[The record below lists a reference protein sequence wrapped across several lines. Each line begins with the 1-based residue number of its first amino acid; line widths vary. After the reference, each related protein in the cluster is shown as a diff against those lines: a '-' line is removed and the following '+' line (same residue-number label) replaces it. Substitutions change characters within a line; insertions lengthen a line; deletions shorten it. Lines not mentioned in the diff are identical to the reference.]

1 MDHRRGVAEFDT
13 APRRSPSDSEGQTVS
28 FFCSWQCGPY
38 ASWLGLALLFLATP
52 VRWVAADEVD
62 FAHQI
67 VPILKTHC
75 IKCHSGPQQEGG
87 FSLNDRE
94 TILSGGDSGPAVVL
108 HQAQASELH
117 RRVVST
123 DAGERMPPEGSGLSP
138 EQAALLARWIDQG
151 LPWEPGFSFA
161 PSSYEP
167 PLRPRRPDL
176 PAGDPQRPH
185 PIDRILDHDLQS
197 RQQPR
202 PPAVSDEVFLRR
214 VTLDLVGR
222 LPTPEQWA
230 EFLGDPSHDKRE
242 RLIQQLLQDDV
253 AYAEHWLTF
262 WNDLLRND
270 YTGTGFITGGRTQIT
285 AWLYEALLANLPF
298 DEFARQLVAPPTDAS
313 AGFINGIRW
322 RGEVSAGQT
331 VEIQFAQSVGQTF
344 LGINLKCASCHDSF
358 VDRWTLDEAFSLAAV
373 YSQRPLELHRCDKPL
388 GKIAQPGWLF
398 PELGQVD
405 PQADRAT
412 RLQQLAGLLTH
423 PENGRFTRTIVNR
436 LWHRLMGRGI
446 VHPVDAMQSPPWN
459 ADLLDF
465 LAADLADH
473 GYDLKRTLHL
483 ITTSQAYQS
492 QVEAV
497 GENALV
503 GEYHYSGPRAKRMTA
518 EQFLDAV
525 WQITGAGPT
534 TIDAPIQRRAPGGST
549 ALQPLAAR
557 WIWNQSDA
565 TQSAGGETLAFR
577 YRWELPQLP
586 AIAVAAISCDNSY
599 QVYLNGKKIAQGQQ
613 WENPDLVTLDGLV
626 VGQNELLIVGRNGG
640 SGPNP
645 AGLFCAVRTVDFAG
659 VVENWGTGSDWE
671 WAAVTAADAAGEAT
685 PPAVQGPWQAAEPVT
700 HAGIWSGRVEPAAQ
714 ALLDRAQ
721 LGSAAQARAALVKS
735 DFLMRSLGRPNRDQ
749 IVTERPQE
757 LTTLEAI
764 DLSIGETLDGYLQQ
778 GARRLQQQSWE
789 SSADLVRWVFR
800 HGLSREP
807 TAEELAV
814 LTESGEAVPSTQ
826 DIADLLWAV
835 IMLPEFQTVR

>member
-1 MDHRRGVAEFDT
+1 MADFDT
-13 APRRSPSDSEGQTVS
+13 APRRSPSDREGQTVS
-28 FFCSWQCGPY
+28 YFRPSQFWPH
-38 ASWLGLALLFLATP
+38 ASWLGLALLCLPGSVCGAP
-52 VRWVAADEVD
+52 ADDVD

-94 TILSGGDSGPAVVL
+94 TLLNGGDSGPAVVL
-108 HQAQASELH
+108 RDVAASELH
-117 RRVVST
+117 RRVTSS
-123 DAGERMPPEGSGLSP
+123 DPGDRMPPEGAGLTA
-138 EQAALLARWIDQG
+138 EQVALVERWIEQG
-151 LPWEPGFSFA
+151 LPWESGFSFA

-167 PLRPRRPDL
+167 PLRPRRPEL

-185 PIDRILDHDLQS
+185 PIDRLLDHELGE
-197 RQQPR
+197 RQQPL
-202 PPAVSDEVFLRR
+202 PAGISDEVFLRR

-230 EFLGDPSHDKRE
+230 EFSSDPSHDKRE
-242 RLIQQLLQDDV
+242 RWIEQLLDDEV

-285 AWLYEALLANLPF
+285 AWLYQALLDNMPF
-298 DEFARQLVAPPTDAS
+298 DQFVRELVAPPNAAS

-331 VEIQFAQSVGQTF
+331 VEIQFAQSIGQTF

-358 VDRWTLDEAFSLAAV
+358 VDRWKLDEAFSLAAV
-373 YSQRPLELHRCDKPL
+373 YSERPLELHRCDKPL
-388 GKIAQPGWLF
+388 GKTAQPGWLF
-398 PELGQVD
+398 PELGQID
-405 PQADRAT
+405 PTADRAT
-412 RLQQLAGLLTH
+412 RLQQLAGLMTH
-423 PENGRFTRTIVNR
+423 PENGRLTRTIVNR

-459 ADLLDF
+459 ADLLDY
-465 LAADLADH
+465 LAVDLADH
-473 GYDLKRTLHL
+473 GYDLKRTMQL
-483 ITTSQAYQS
+483 IVTSQAYQS

-497 GENALV
+497 AETATA
-503 GEYHYSGPRAKRMTA
+503 GEYRYAGPRAKRMTA

-525 WQITGAGPT
+525 WQVTGAGPT
-534 TIDAPIQRRAPGGST
+534 TIDAPIQRRLPGGPS
-549 ALQPLAAR
+549 QPSSLAAH

-565 TQSAGGETLAFR
+565 TQSAGGETVAFR
-577 YRWELPQLP
+577 YRWELPSLP
-586 AIAVAAISCDNSY
+586 VTSVAAISCDNSY
-599 QVYLNGKKIAQGQQ
+599 QVYLNGQKIGQGQQ
-613 WENPDLVTLDGLV
+613 WETPDLVSLDGLV

-645 AGLFCAVRTVDFAG
+645 AGLFCAVRTIDSAG
-659 VVENWGTGSDWE
+659 VVENWGTGSGWE
-671 WAAVTAADAAGEAT
+671 WAAVTEAESSGAAT
-685 PPAVQGPWQAAEPVT
+685 PPAVAGPWQAAALVE
-700 HAGIWSGRVEPAAQ
+700 HAGIWAPRVEPLAQ
-714 ALLDRAQ
+714 ALLDRGQ
-721 LGSAAQARAALVKS
+721 LGIAAHARASLVKS

-764 DLSIGETLDGYLQQ
+764 DLSIGETLDGYLQH

-789 SSADLVRWVFR
+789 SSTDLVRWVFR
-800 HGLSREP
+800 YGLSREP

-814 LTESGEAVPSTQ
+814 LTESGDAVPSTQ

>member
-1 MDHRRGVAEFDT
+1 MSYFRPWH
-13 APRRSPSDSEGQTVS
+13 
-28 FFCSWQCGPY
+28 CGPY
-38 ASWLGLALLFLATP
+38 AFWLGLALLFLPGA
-52 VRWVAADEVD
+52 VCWAAADEVD

-94 TILSGGDSGPAVVL
+94 TILSGGDSGPVVVL
-108 HQAQASELH
+108 QDVAASELH

-123 DAGERMPPEGSGLSP
+123 DEGERMPPEGAGLSP
-138 EQAALLARWIDQG
+138 EQAVLLARWIEQG

-167 PLRPRRPDL
+167 PLRPRRPEL

-185 PIDRILDHDLQS
+185 PIDRLLDDELGE
-197 RQQPR
+197 RQQPL
-202 PPAVSDEVFLRR
+202 PAGISDEVFLRR

-222 LPTPEQWA
+222 LPTPEQRA
-230 EFLGDPSHDKRE
+230 AFLGDTASDKRE
-242 RLIQQLLQDDV
+242 RWIEQLLDDEV

-285 AWLYEALLANLPF
+285 AWLYQALLENMPF
-298 DEFARQLVAPPTDAS
+298 DQFVRELVAPPTDAS

-331 VEIQFAQSVGQTF
+331 VEIQFAQSIGQTF

-388 GKIAQPGWLF
+388 GKTAQPGWLF
-398 PELGQVD
+398 PELGQID
-405 PQADRAT
+405 ATADRAT
-412 RLQQLAGLLTH
+412 RLQQLAGLMTH
-423 PENGRFTRTIVNR
+423 PENGRLARTIVNR

-459 ADLLDF
+459 ADLLDY
-465 LAADLADH
+465 LAMDLTEH
-473 GYDLKRTLHL
+473 GYDLKRTMRL
-483 ITTSQAYQS
+483 IATSQAYQAE
-492 QVEAV
+492 VEAV
-497 GENALV
+497 SESAAL
-503 GEYHYSGPRAKRMTA
+503 GGYRYAGPRAKRMTA

-525 WQITGAGPT
+525 WQLTGAGPT
-534 TIDAPIQRRAPGGST
+534 TIDAPIQRRLPDGPAAG
-549 ALQPLAAR
+549 QPLNAR
-557 WIWNQSDA
+557 WIWNRGDA
-565 TQSAGGETLAFR
+565 TQSAGGETVAFR
-577 YRWELPQLP
+577 YRWELPSLP
-586 AIAVAAISCDNSY
+586 ATAVAAISCDNSY
-599 QVYLNGKKIAQGQQ
+599 QVYLNGQRIGQGEQ
-613 WENPDLVTLDGLV
+613 WETPDLVSLDGLV

-645 AGLFCAVRTVDFAG
+645 AGLFCAVRTIDSAG
-659 VVENWGTGSDWE
+659 MVENWGTGSGWE
-671 WAAVTAADAAGEAT
+671 WAAVTESDSSGSAT
-685 PPAVQGPWQAAEPVT
+685 PPAVREPWQAAVPVE
-700 HAGIWSGRVEPAAQ
+700 HAGIWAPRVEPLVQ
-714 ALLDRAQ
+714 ALLDRGQ
-721 LGSAAQARAALVKS
+721 LGSAAQARASLVKS

-778 GARRLQQQSWE
+778 GAHRLQQQSWE
-789 SSADLVRWVFR
+789 SSTDLVRWVFH

-807 TAEELAV
+807 TAAELAV
-814 LTESGEAVPSTQ
+814 LTDPGDAVLSSQ

>member
-1 MDHRRGVAEFDT
+1 MSYFRPWH
-13 APRRSPSDSEGQTVS
+13 
-28 FFCSWQCGPY
+28 CGPY
-38 ASWLGLALLFLATP
+38 AFWLGLALLFLPGA
-52 VRWVAADEVD
+52 VCWAAADEVD

-94 TILSGGDSGPAVVL
+94 TILSGGDSGPVVVL
-108 HQAQASELH
+108 QDVAASELH

-123 DAGERMPPEGSGLSP
+123 DEGERMPPEGAGLSP
-138 EQAALLARWIDQG
+138 EQAVLLARWIDQG

-167 PLRPRRPDL
+167 PLRPRRPEL

-185 PIDRILDHDLQS
+185 PIDRLLDHELGE
-197 RQQPR
+197 RQQPL
-202 PPAVSDEVFLRR
+202 PAGISDEVFLRR

-222 LPTPEQWA
+222 LPTPEQRA
-230 EFLGDPSHDKRE
+230 AFLGDTASDKRE
-242 RLIQQLLQDDV
+242 RWIEQLLDDEV

-285 AWLYEALLANLPF
+285 AWLYQALLENMPF
-298 DEFARQLVAPPTDAS
+298 DQFVRELVAPPTDAS

-331 VEIQFAQSVGQTF
+331 VEIQFAQSIGQTF

-388 GKIAQPGWLF
+388 GKTAQPGWLF
-398 PELGQVD
+398 PELGQID
-405 PQADRAT
+405 ATADRAT
-412 RLQQLAGLLTH
+412 RLQQLAGLMTH
-423 PENGRFTRTIVNR
+423 PENGRLARTIVNR

-459 ADLLDF
+459 ADLLDY
-465 LAADLADH
+465 LAMDLTEH
-473 GYDLKRTLHL
+473 GYDLKRTMRL
-483 ITTSQAYQS
+483 IATSQAYQAE
-492 QVEAV
+492 VEAV
-497 GENALV
+497 SESAAL
-503 GEYHYSGPRAKRMTA
+503 GGYRYAGPRARRMTA

-525 WQITGAGPT
+525 WQLTGAGPT
-534 TIDAPIQRRAPGGST
+534 TIDAPIQRRLPDGPAAG
-549 ALQPLAAR
+549 QPLNAR
-557 WIWNQSDA
+557 WIWNRGDA
-565 TQSAGGETLAFR
+565 TQSAGGETVAFR
-577 YRWELPQLP
+577 YRWELPSLP
-586 AIAVAAISCDNSY
+586 ATAVAAISCDNSY
-599 QVYLNGKKIAQGQQ
+599 QVYLNGQRIGQGEQ
-613 WENPDLVTLDGLV
+613 WETPDLVSLDGLV

-645 AGLFCAVRTVDFAG
+645 AGLFCAVRTIDSAG
-659 VVENWGTGSDWE
+659 MVENWGTGSGWE
-671 WAAVTAADAAGEAT
+671 WAAVTESDSSGSAT
-685 PPAVQGPWQAAEPVT
+685 PPAVREPWQAAVPVE
-700 HAGIWSGRVEPAAQ
+700 HAGIWAPRVEPLVQ
-714 ALLDRAQ
+714 ALLDRGQ
-721 LGSAAQARAALVKS
+721 LGSAAQARASLVKS

-789 SSADLVRWVFR
+789 SSTDLVRWVFH

-807 TAEELAV
+807 TAAELAV
-814 LTESGEAVPSTQ
+814 LTDPGDAVLSSQ

>member
-1 MDHRRGVAEFDT
+1 MAVDTRRGRYFRESAGLPNKLLV
-13 APRRSPSDSEGQTVS
+13 G
-28 FFCSWQCGPY
+28 G
-38 ASWLGLALLFLATP
+38 LGLAWLLLHGSLPAS
-52 VRWVAADEVD
+52 AADEVD

-94 TILSGGDSGPAVVL
+94 AILSGGDSGPAVVL
-108 HQAQASELH
+108 HQAQTSELH

-123 DAGERMPPEGSGLSP
+123 DEGERMPPEGAGLSP

-167 PLRPRRPDL
+167 PLRPRRPEL

-185 PIDRILDHDLQS
+185 PIDRILDHELGE
-197 RQQPR
+197 RQQPL
-202 PPAVSDEVFLRR
+202 PAGISDEVFLRR

-222 LPTPEQWA
+222 LPTPEQRA
-230 EFLGDPSHDKRE
+230 AFLGDTASDKRE
-242 RLIQQLLQDDV
+242 RWIAQLLDDDV

-270 YTGTGFITGGRTQIT
+270 YTGTGFITSGRTQIT
-285 AWLYEALLANLPF
+285 AWLYEALANNMPF
-298 DEFARQLVAPPTDAS
+298 DQFARELIAPPTDAS

-331 VEIQFAQSVGQTF
+331 VEIQFAQSIGQTF

-388 GKIAQPGWLF
+388 GKTAQPGWLF
-398 PELGQVD
+398 PELGQID
-405 PQADRAT
+405 ATADRAT
-412 RLQQLAGLLTH
+412 RLQQLTGLLTH
-423 PENGRFTRTIVNR
+423 PENDRFSRTIVNR

-459 ADLLDF
+459 ADLLDY
-465 LAADLADH
+465 LAVDLADH
-473 GYDLKRTLHL
+473 GYDLKRTLRL
-483 ITTSQAYQS
+483 IATSQAYQAPA
-492 QVEAV
+492 EAV
-497 GENALV
+497 VESTLV
-503 GEYHYSGPRAKRMTA
+503 SDYRYAGPRAKRMTA

-525 WQITGAGPT
+525 WQLTGAGPT
-534 TIDAPIQRRAPGGST
+534 TIDAPIQRRPPGGPVDRS
-549 ALQPLAAR
+549 ALHAQ

-565 TQSAGGETLAFR
+565 RQVAGGETLAFR
-577 YRWELPQLP
+577 VLWEISELPVT
-586 AIAVAAISCDNSY
+586 AIAAISCDNEY
-599 QVYLNGKKIAQGQQ
+599 RVYLNGQPIGQGDQ
-613 WENPDLVTLDGLV
+613 WETPDLVSLEGLV
-626 VGQNELLIVGRNGG
+626 LGQNEMLIVGRNGG

-645 AGLFCAVRTVDFAG
+645 AALFCAVRTIDAAG
-659 VVENWGTGSDWE
+659 AMENWGTDARWQ
-671 WAAVTAADAAGEAT
+671 WAKVAAAEPRREGG
-685 PPAVQGPWQAAEPVT
+685 PPAVAGPWQSAVPVE
-700 HAGIWSGRVEPAAQ
+700 HASIWGPRVEPLAQ
-714 ALLDRAQ
+714 AMLDRGP

-778 GARRLQQQSWE
+778 GARRLQPQSWE
-789 SSADLVRWVFR
+789 SSTDLVRWVFH

-807 TAEELAV
+807 TAAELAV
-814 LTESGEAVPSTQ
+814 LTESGETPLSTQ
-826 DIADLLWAV
+826 DIADLLWAM